1 MANNLDRFTN
11 VFGRSKFDKMVH
23 KLGSTIS
30 FNRIKQRRG
39 LLMWDLVNQGI
50 KNIFIRLRLK

>member
-30 FNRIKQRRG
+30 FKRIKQRRG
-39 LLMWDLVNQGI
+39 LLMWDFVNQGS
-50 KNIFIRLRLK
+50 KNIFIKLQV

>member
-30 FNRIKQRRG
+30 FKRIKQRRG
-39 LLMWDLVNQGI
+39 LLMWGFVNQGS
-50 KNIFIRLRLK
+50 KNIFIKLQV

>member
-30 FNRIKQRRG
+30 FKR
-39 LLMWDLVNQGI
+39 
-50 KNIFIRLRLK
+50 KNKGGGY